1 LDKMTTYKISFSSN
15 TKLDNILGLISIG
28 STDAVNKDGKSLK
41 IKIN

>member
-1 LDKMTTYKISFSSN
+1 MTTYKISFSSN

-28 STDAVNKDGKSLK
+28 VTDAVNQSGKSLK